1 MKRKT
6 KSSELAK
13 MFSVSHARSMEAM
26 IKAQLITA
34 VLKRIEKEGI
44 THGEVAQKAGL
55 PRSAVTGILSGSL
68 QKVTIDR
75 ILRIVEAV
83 GLVADVRITRAA

>member
-1 MKRKT
+1 MKKRT
-6 KSSELAK
+6 KSRDLAE
-13 MFSVSHARSMEAM
+13 MFSISHARSMEAL

-34 VLKRIEKEGI
+34 VLKRIEKDGI
-44 THGEVAQKAGL
+44 THGEIAEKADL
-55 PRSAVTGILSGSL
+55 PRSSVTGILSGSL

-83 GLVADVRITRAA
+83 GLVADVRIRDAA